1 MYKPIPQV
9 IYGGGGGGR
18 LGGRGEIIIVINLII
33 LTCSVFP
40 AKKLKQTGSGQ

>member
-9 IYGGGGGGR
+9 IYRGVGGW
-18 LGGRGEIIIVINLII
+18 GRGEIIIVINLI

>member
-9 IYGGGGGGR
+9 IYRGGGGW
-18 LGGRGEIIIVINLII
+18 GGRGEIIIVINLII